1 MDETIVVVA
10 GATGDFGGRI
20 ARAILK
26 QGGQVRAIVRAD
38 CDRQKVEALRHDGST
53 IAQVTAYDVPELTQ
67 ACQGASCVVSALSGL
82 KEVIV
87 DTQSALLDAAV
98 DAGVPR
104 FIPSDYCID
113 FTKLRPGT
121 NRNLDLRREFMERL
135 DQAPIAATSILNG
148 MFTHLLTG
156 EAPVILFRIRRVLY
170 WGDADQLLDF
180 TTMDDSA
187 RFAAAAA
194 LDPSTPRVLRIAGD
208 QISPRGLAD
217 AASELTHETFKLLRP
232 GGLRAYGLLIKL
244 ARALSRP
251 SDALYPPWQGMQ
263 YMHNM
268 FSGLA
273 KLEPL
278 DNDRYPGLKWT
289 TVRDVLAARERTQ
302 PRGPSQ
308 GFFLLRKA
316 ENGSR
321 CPIRTPRQA
330 HRRAETGEGP
340 TSPL

>member
-1 MDETIVVVA
+1 MDGTIVAVA
-10 GATGDFGGRI
+10 GATGDLGGRI
-20 ARAILK
+20 ARAVLEH
-26 QGGQVRAIVRAD
+26 GGRVRAIVRVD
-38 CDRQKVEALRHDGST
+38 CDRQKIEALRRDGVT
-53 IAQVTAYDVPELTQ
+53 IAQVNAYNVPELTE

-82 KEVIV
+82 KDVIV
-87 DTQSALLDAAV
+87 DTQSTLLDATV
-98 DAGVPR
+98 GAGVPR

-113 FTKLRPGT
+113 FTRLRPGT

-156 EAPVILFRIRRVLY
+156 EAPVILFKVKRVLY

-187 RFAAAAA
+187 RFTAAAA
-194 LDPSTPRVLRIAGD
+194 LDASTPRFLRIAGD
-208 QISPRGLAD
+208 QISPRGLANV
-217 AASELTHETFKLLRP
+217 AGEVTHERFKLLRP
-232 GGLRAYGLLIKL
+232 GGLRAYEGLIKL
-244 ARALSRP
+244 ARALARP

-278 DNDRYPGLKWT
+278 DNDRYPEFRWT
-289 TVRDVLAARERTQ
+289 TVRDVLAARERVLTDN
-302 PRGPSQ
+302 RSG
-308 GFFLLRKA
+308 RD
-316 ENGSR
+316 
-321 CPIRTPRQA
+321 
-330 HRRAETGEGP
+330 
-340 TSPL
+340 